1 MSEEVPLILS
11 IETATLTGS
20 VVLCK
25 GDEVV
30 AVHNG
35 HDGPSHSNTLLRT
48 IESVLKDGGIQLTD
62 VDLFAVAIGPGS
74 FTGLRI
80 GLATVKG
87 LAFTLERPCIGIP
100 TLEAVAHSAGTCEH
114 VVAALP
120 AGRGEVFAQMFRV
133 SSDTVVALDK
143 ASHISPTQLL
153 DKYTTFN
160 EICWCGEGA
169 NLHRD
174 RIREWAE
181 NNQRLFLTEAS
192 ATADTWRLVSA
203 PSSLATNVAALALRK
218 VRMNDVQSAEDLTA
232 MYVRPSDAELKIR
245 SVE

>member
-1 MSEEVPLILS
+1 MVDSPLILS

-20 VVLCK
+20 VAMCK

-48 IESVLKDGGIQLTD
+48 IESVLKDNGIQLSD
-62 VDLFAVAIGPGS
+62 IDLFAVAIGPGS

-120 AGRGEVFAQMFRV
+120 AGRGEVIAQMFRV
-133 SSDTVVALDK
+133 SSDTVAAIDE
-143 ASHISPTQLL
+143 ATHISPSQVLE
-153 DKYTTFN
+153 KYSTFKQV
-160 EICWCGEGA
+160 CWCGEGA

-181 NNQRLFLTEAS
+181 SNGHVFASEAS
-192 ATADTWRLVSA
+192 ATADSWRVVSTS
-203 PSSLATNVAALALRK
+203 SSLATNVAILALRK
-218 VRMNDVQSAEDLTA
+218 VRMNDVSSAEDLSA
-232 MYVRPSDAELKIR
+232 MYVRPSDAELKTR
-245 SVE
+245 SVG